1 MARFVYRMQS
11 VLNIKQKTEGQIKME
26 FAEAQAELNRQIDI
40 LNEYVDRKEKYLQEA
55 EELRNEA
62 SLKLQDI
69 LDNQYATAQMDS
81 MIVAQLK
88 IVRKQEAEV
97 EKVRIRLTRAI
108 QERKMQETLRDR
120 AFAEYLEEEKQ
131 EEAKETDQ
139 RTSFTYTKR
148 QRENASEE

>member
-26 FAEAQAELNRQIDI
+26 FATAQAELNKQIDI
-40 LNEYVDRKEKYLQEA
+40 LNA
-55 EELRNEA
+55 ET
-62 SLKLQDI
+62 LKLQDI

-88 IVRKQEAEV
+88 VVRNHEAAV
-97 EKVRIRLTRAI
+97 EKVRVKLTRAI

-139 RTSFTYTKR
+139 RTSFTYTQR
-148 QRENASEE
+148 QRENASED

>member
-26 FAEAQAELNRQIDI
+26 FAEAQSELNRQYDI
-40 LNEYVDRKEKYLQEA
+40 LDEYIKRKEDYLNEA
-55 EELRNEA
+55 QELRNSEKL
-62 SLKLQDI
+62 SLQDI

-81 MIVAQLK
+81 MIVHQLK
-88 IVRKQEAEV
+88 IVRKHEDQV

-120 AFAEYLEEEKQ
+120 AYAEYLEEEKQ
-131 EEAKETDQ
+131 EEYKENDQ
-139 RTSFTYTKR
+139 RTSFTYGQR
-148 QRENASEE
+148 QRQDE